1 MKFTLEEWQ
10 FIQNVINE
18 SAKQASKH
26 LAGMCAEDKEIES
39 KWDYFKDT
47 GELLPSLAPEE
58 DEIERM
64 SRYDA
69 AKTILRIARG
79 ISEKLSCETI

>member
-18 SAKQASKH
+18 NAKQASKH
-26 LAGMCAEDKEIES
+26 LAEMCAEDKEIES
-39 KWDYFKDT
+39 KWDYFTDT

-58 DEIERM
+58 DDLKKM
-64 SRYDA
+64 TRYGA
-69 AKTILRIARG
+69 TKTILKIARG